1 MKDILGRVPMVQLDC
16 DKQIHYLLITHPW
29 GQRARVRQ
37 ETRTRNMDVSIK
49 IGYSIKMSISRGK
62 TVSAV
67 NKTDLTCFRRYVY
80 TYVHMTR
87 MYSLVQSR
95 LTSPL
100 FQPFQN
106 IDSKKKKYMCVSR
119 NIYLSEYSFAF
130 FVWFR
135 WLRRLVHG
143 EKLRWLTSRE
153 KLAASGLA
161 ISELQAKEAG
171 IRAPVQWSLDMGWHD
186 RVGNGNQLQNVGLVL
201 LAALANLRIRDK
213 APENLLF
220 IEPPSE
226 PDGLSVVDGVYIL
239 KVGHLDI
246 PVGGDKVFAYKIH
259 KQLHEP

>member
-1 MKDILGRVPMVQLDC
+1 M
-16 DKQIHYLLITHPW
+16 
-29 GQRARVRQ
+29 
-37 ETRTRNMDVSIK
+37 
-49 IGYSIKMSISRGK
+49 
-62 TVSAV
+62 
-67 NKTDLTCFRRYVY
+67 
-80 TYVHMTR
+80 
-87 MYSLVQSR
+87 
-95 LTSPL
+95 
-100 FQPFQN
+100 
-106 IDSKKKKYMCVSR
+106 
-119 NIYLSEYSFAF
+119 
-130 FVWFR
+130 
-135 WLRRLVHG
+135 
-143 EKLRWLTSRE
+143 
-153 KLAASGLA
+153 A

-239 KVGHLDI
+239 SVGHLDI